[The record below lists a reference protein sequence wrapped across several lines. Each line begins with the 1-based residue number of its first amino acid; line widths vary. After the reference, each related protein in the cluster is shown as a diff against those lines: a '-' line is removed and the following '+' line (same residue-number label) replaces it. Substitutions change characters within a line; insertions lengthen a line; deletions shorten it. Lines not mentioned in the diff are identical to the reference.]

1 MVGILR
7 LKTVWFPFFRPRKH
21 LSPLKDEKINLT
33 SLNFI
38 LNKPFLL
45 FRTKNFPDEPLFSL
59 SMFRISSYHTQS
71 QTLGRKLTPIEQNLL
86 SDVHVTHYE
95 VVIII
100 AVTVVDIDI
109 VDVIFFCHE
118 ELESDLVIL
127 QAIIFGQLGIL
138 GIAII

>member
-1 MVGILR
+1 
-7 LKTVWFPFFRPRKH
+7 
-21 LSPLKDEKINLT
+21 
-33 SLNFI
+33 
-38 LNKPFLL
+38 
-45 FRTKNFPDEPLFSL
+45 
-59 SMFRISSYHTQS
+59 MFRISSYHTQS